1 MLAFPG
7 PEVFEAVV
15 DRIETGV
22 YVVDGKQR
30 VVYWNHGAEK
40 ITGLLTRKCWAGR
53 APAIWDWKRWS
64 TIPRCACT
72 SVRWSERRGSRA
84 TT

>member
-1 MLAFPG
+1 MLEFPG

-22 YVVDGKQR
+22 YVVDASQQ

-40 ITGLLTRKCWAGR
+40 ITGLLT
-53 APAIWDWKRWS
+53 
-64 TIPRCACT
+64 
-72 SVRWSERRGSRA
+72 
-84 TT
+84 

>member
-1 MLAFPG
+1 MEHSYVG
-7 PEVFEAVV
+7 ISRSRSVEAVV

-40 ITGLLTRKCWAGR
+40 ITSLLIQEMLGR
-53 APAIWDWKRWS
+53 PCASNLGRERWS

-72 SVRWSERRGSRA
+72 SVQGSE
-84 TT
+84 